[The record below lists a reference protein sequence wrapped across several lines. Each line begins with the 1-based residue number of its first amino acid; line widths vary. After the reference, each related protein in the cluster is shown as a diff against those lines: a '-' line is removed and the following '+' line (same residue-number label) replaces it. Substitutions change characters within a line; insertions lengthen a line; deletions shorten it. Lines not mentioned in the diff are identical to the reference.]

1 MIRRADKNRPLRRA
15 LRGLRHVVEASLQ
28 CLLMGFFWLLPV
40 DWASNLGGWLT
51 RQIGSRLPVSRRALK
66 HLPIS
71 FPDMSEAERRPI
83 VARMSDNLDRLI
95 PEYPPPSSNAPP
107 KPSPHRRTSSRANR

>member
-66 HLPIS
+66 HLAIA
-71 FPDMSEAERRPI
+71 FPDIHAAERRRI
-83 VARMSDNLDRLI
+83 VAGMWDHLALLI
-95 PEYPPPSSNAPP
+95 AAYPHLGTNAPP
-107 KPSPHRRTSSRANR
+107 NTGRVGEDWKRVM